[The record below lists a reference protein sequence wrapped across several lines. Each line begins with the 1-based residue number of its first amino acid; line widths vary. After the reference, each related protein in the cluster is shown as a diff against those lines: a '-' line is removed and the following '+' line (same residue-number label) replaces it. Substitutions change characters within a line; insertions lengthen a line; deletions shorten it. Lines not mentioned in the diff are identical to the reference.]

1 MGAPCWV
8 LHPGHGC
15 RPVAEGIAGNKPPSR
30 SREEGICQ
38 SLLMELCEDG
48 QQMVKL
54 TKVHKKNIELMF
66 PDENASSKFLESYV
80 VPPASSNTSITW
92 STRYLVEKDDDG

>member
-1 MGAPCWV
+1 
-8 LHPGHGC
+8 
-15 RPVAEGIAGNKPPSR
+15 
-30 SREEGICQ
+30 
-38 SLLMELCEDG
+38 
-48 QQMVKL
+48 MVKL